1 MMALNANVVKNS
13 DSMDVAFAEK
23 DKQIIRLSLWLLRK
37 KLGTH
42 GSAKTIQ
49 AEMEVCSNDAVRNI
63 AKIIVDNANDIRSPY
78 QRGII
83 IDLSML
89 FLWILLHDTAY
100 RNIAFRILDKIL
112 SVATELRVMI
122 KPFLVSK
129 EDIYS
134 NVWLD
139 GKELTDA
146 QKKEGRIP
154 EYGVS
159 KVERQYVPNLH
170 RQDIKK
176 ILNKMDK
183 DGQK

>member
-1 MMALNANVVKNS
+1 MNAKAVRNS
-13 DSMDVAFAEK
+13 DNMDIAFAEK
-23 DKQIIRLSLWLLRK
+23 DKQIIRLSLWFLRK

-42 GSAKTIQ
+42 GSAKTIK
-49 AEMEVCSNDAVRNI
+49 AEMDVCSNDAVRNI
-63 AKIIVDNANDIRSPY
+63 AKIIVDEADNIRSPY

-83 IDLSML
+83 VDLSML

-112 SVATELRVMI
+112 SVATELRKMI
-122 KPFLVSK
+122 KPFLVTPEK
-129 EDIYS
+129 IYS

-139 GKELTDA
+139 GKEITEEH
-146 QKKEGRIP
+146 KKDGRIP
-154 EYGVS
+154 EYAVS

-176 ILNKMDK
+176 ILNRMDK
-183 DGQK
+183 DGQE